1 MTTDASPTFL
11 RAQRLVPVV
20 IAAAVLAPAAHGQ
33 PTRTTHVVD
42 GIHLI
47 TGAGGNVT
55 VSTGRNGVL
64 VVDSGTAG
72 GSDSVLAAIREISAG
87 AIRYIVNT
95 SALSEHIGGNA
106 AIRAAGATFTG
117 GNATV
122 VAGVDEG
129 AAVLAHENVLLRLS
143 ALRGTPV
150 AALPTETFF
159 VPKIDL
165 YFNNEPVEFMHQ
177 PNAVDDTNVIVH
189 FRRSDVIVTGDVLR
203 TDRFPDIDL
212 ENGGSID
219 GIIDALNHLV
229 DLAVA
234 DTLSEGGTLIIPGH
248 GRICDEGDLVR
259 YRDML
264 TVIRDRMRAWIERGE
279 TLAQVKTRRPLL
291 DYESRYGRADGDW
304 TADTF
309 IEAVYASLAAN
320 GSRLSSGAQPGL

>member
-72 GSDSVLAAIREISAG
+72 GSDAVLAAIREISAG

-219 GIIDALNHLV
+219 GIIAGLNHVL
-229 DLAVA
+229 DLAVPSKDLA
-234 DTLSEGGTLIIPGH
+234 QAGTYIIPSR
-248 GRICDEGDLVR
+248 GRLSDESDVVH

-264 TVIRDRMRAWIERGE
+264 YIIRDRIAELVRQKR
-279 TLAQVKTRRPLL
+279 TLEQVKAARPSM
-291 DYESRYGRADGDW
+291 DYDARYGSTTGPW
-304 TADTF
+304 TTDMF
-309 IEAVYASLAAN
+309 IEAIYRELSRPAA
-320 GSRLSSGAQPGL
+320 AKATK